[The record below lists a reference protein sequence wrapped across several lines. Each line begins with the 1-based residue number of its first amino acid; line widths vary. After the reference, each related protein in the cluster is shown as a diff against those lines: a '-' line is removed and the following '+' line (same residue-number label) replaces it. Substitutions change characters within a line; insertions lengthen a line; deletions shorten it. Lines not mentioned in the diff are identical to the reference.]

1 MNSYS
6 VNPPVRQKSKPIKAL
21 GIVLCVLSGLFIVSL
36 AVVFPKQREYIVELG
51 EKASVSPSDYLFGY
65 PFIVQYADVDVSGVN
80 TDRVGEYSAA
90 ARLLFYRYHLNV
102 TVRDTVPPEIVPFE
116 DELFIATGREYAPE
130 DFAGEINDASGEVDC
145 RIRYGGGETERI
157 SFPQAGAFVLTLE
170 AEDASGNVGTRE
182 IAFAVDDPPVII
194 GAFDRHLPVGTDF
207 DVTKAA
213 AVDTGDGNLTD
224 RMSVDRGGFDPRTEG
239 EYTVTYTVA
248 DSHGLV
254 TEKSVTLSVR
264 GKNQLSLYQ
273 DDISLKPE
281 ELKLLC
287 DAGYFTYQPLDAP
300 DYDKAVQLLE
310 PALVDFKQVRSN
322 GYAAGSGCIYRI
334 TPEYV
339 YFLSVRH
346 VMEAV
351 HYNCRIMFFDG
362 MVVKQS
368 IDYATSQKNNE
379 LSMFRIPVSDIP
391 TDTLMT
397 LRQVYVDREI
407 YTKLSEG
414 DEVVAF
420 AKHWTGT
427 DKDLIKRLKVRSLT
441 SSIGEFGF
449 YNSLLETTSGV
460 QSGMSGTAVI
470 DLRGNL
476 VGLASAFGTATGN
489 KNEISSFHSKID
501 VLDEV
506 ENALGERSL
515 DNAA

>member
-1 MNSYS
+1 MNKGFFH
-6 VNPPVRQKSKPIKAL
+6 P
-21 GIVLCVLSGLFIVSL
+21 
-36 AVVFPKQREYIVELG
+36 
-51 EKASVSPSDYLFGY
+51 
-65 PFIVQYADVDVSGVN
+65 
-80 TDRVGEYSAA
+80 
-90 ARLLFYRYHLNV
+90 
-102 TVRDTVPPEIVPFE
+102 
-116 DELFIATGREYAPE
+116 
-130 DFAGEINDASGEVDC
+130 
-145 RIRYGGGETERI
+145 
-157 SFPQAGAFVLTLE
+157 
-170 AEDASGNVGTRE
+170 
-182 IAFAVDDPPVII
+182 
-194 GAFDRHLPVGTDF
+194 
-207 DVTKAA
+207 
-213 AVDTGDGNLTD
+213 GNLTD

-239 EYTVTYTVA
+239 DYTVTYTVA

-264 GKNQLSLYQ
+264 GKNQLSLYR